1 MWQGGTVPDQVVA
14 VVNWGSALLEE
25 RIDNNEGVWH
35 SPTSSVGETPPATE
49 STVRLR
55 LEVFPNPFRSET
67 TLRCSV
73 PRRDAVELS
82 IFDVAG
88 RQVRILRT
96 GETEAGTLETIWDG
110 RDVAG
115 RRVSAGVYLARL
127 RTGNGER
134 TDRLIMI
141 H

>member
-1 MWQGGTVPDQVVA
+1 
-14 VVNWGSALLEE
+14 
-25 RIDNNEGVWH
+25 
-35 SPTSSVGETPPATE
+35 
-49 STVRLR
+49 
-55 LEVFPNPFRSET
+55 VFPNPFHSET
-67 TLRCSV
+67 TLRYSV
-73 PRRDAVELS
+73 PKRDAVELS

-96 GETEAGTLETIWDG
+96 GETEAGTVEATWDG

-134 TDRLIMI
+134 SDRLIML